1 MAVRAPMAGWIGFA
15 AIVMLIIGS
24 IDFLEGLIAVIRK
37 HYFVVTPNQIVVF
50 DTTTWGWLTLLWGIV
65 LILAGLALGSGAG
78 WARWFTVVAASINV
92 LAQLLWQGST
102 GWPLWTLA
110 GISFSIIVIYAL
122 TARWEGYAQTVR

>member
-1 MAVRAPMAGWIGFA
+1 M
-15 AIVMLIIGS
+15 
-24 IDFLEGLIAVIRK
+24 
-37 HYFVVTPNQIVVF
+37 
-50 DTTTWGWLTLLWGIV
+50 

>member
-15 AIVMLIIGS
+15 AIMMLVIGS

-78 WARWFTVVAASINV
+78 WSCARCRSGRHGTPVRRCDASSRKSAPSWAA
-92 LAQLLWQGST
+92 A
-102 GWPLWTLA
+102 A
-110 GISFSIIVIYAL
+110 
-122 TARWEGYAQTVR
+122 